1 MKTLIVYT
9 SQTGYTKMYAEKLAE
24 RLQADCFTVEE
35 LKKKDD
41 AFFGTYD
48 AIVYGGWAMAG
59 KVVKSEWLLGKA
71 PSWKDKKLAIFC
83 VGATPVDSPLVE
95 QAMAKVV
102 PDELKSYVGVF
113 YCPGG
118 LNYDKMK
125 LPSKMMMKAY
135 ASMLAKKKDQTEDDK
150 KMAEMIAQS
159 YDISDVKYLDP
170 IVEYIEK

>member
-24 RLQADCFTVEE
+24 RLQADCYTVEE

-41 AFFGTYD
+41 AFFDAYE

-59 KVVKSEWLLGKA
+59 KVVKSEWLLTKA
-71 PSWKDKKLAIFC
+71 PSWKSKKLAIFC
-83 VGATPVDSPLVE
+83 VGATPVESPLVE
-95 QAMAKVV
+95 QAMAKVL
-102 PDELKSYVGVF
+102 PEDLKSYVGVF

-118 LNYDKMK
+118 LDYDKMK

-135 ASMLAKKKDQTEDDK
+135 ASMLKKQKNQTEDDK
-150 KMAEMIAQS
+150 KMAEMIGQS
-159 YDISDVKYLDP
+159 YDISDVKYIEP